1 MTHTVLRYG
10 KRTLKRVLK
19 ACGLGSPLRALHAR
33 VIYTLEPTSL
43 SSLGPQFDRTRVCV
57 AVQAEM
63 TRAAIARET
72 HLLQELVRMQTASVA
87 ELVAEQ
93 SERTRS
99 LLFELI
105 HHYHLENRTTP
116 ESTDNHVQVATDESD
131 CLNDALRQKL
141 QAPLTSAEIIGACK
155 VICAQLPPPEKVQEL
170 IDAHRRELMEPAAV
184 LSEIV
189 ALVAGGNERLNAG
202 VHRTLER
209 HIRLGCCEN
218 GAGRRTG

>member
-1 MTHTVLRYG
+1 MTHTVLRFG
-10 KRTLKRVLK
+10 KKTLKRVLK

-43 SSLGPQFDRTRVCV
+43 TSLGPQFDRTRVCV

-63 TRAAIARET
+63 TRAAIAHET
-72 HLLQELVRMQTASVA
+72 HLLQELVRMQAASVA

-99 LLFELI
+99 LLFDVI
-105 HHYHLENRTTP
+105 HHYHLEHRTAP
-116 ESTDNHVQVATDESD
+116 QSTDNHVKVSTVESD
-131 CLNDALRQKL
+131 CLNEALRQKL
-141 QAPLTSAEIIGACK
+141 QAPLTSAEIIGAFK

-170 IDAHRRELMEPAAV
+170 LDAHRRELLEPAAV

-189 ALVAGGNERLNAG
+189 ALVPGGNDRLNAG
-202 VHRTLER
+202 VQRTLDR
-209 HIRLGCCEN
+209 HICLGRCEN